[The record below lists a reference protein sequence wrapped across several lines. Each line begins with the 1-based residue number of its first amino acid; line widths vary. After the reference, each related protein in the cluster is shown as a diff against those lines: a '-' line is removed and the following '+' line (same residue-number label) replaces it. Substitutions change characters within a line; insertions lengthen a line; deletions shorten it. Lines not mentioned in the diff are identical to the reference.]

1 MTRAISYGEWIS
13 PEFVAEHV
21 QADRKI
27 VWIHSDID
35 KALFFNEEV
44 MFRFDDKID
53 LYLFASDKS
62 METALAR
69 YPIMQGRATVVHNLC
84 DDEGIRRAAMEKAP
98 ETEKMKRPLLLTVAN
113 FRAEKNH
120 LRQVEAMA
128 LLKKRGL
135 DFTWLNIGS
144 DTDTALISQIDAA
157 VKKRG
162 LEGRFIRMS
171 AQASPYRFMKNAD
184 AVCVLS
190 DFESWSLVISEAKLV
205 GTPVIATRTSG
216 AIEQIED
223 GETGVLCDFTPEA
236 IADGIERLLK
246 DAALQ
251 SRIRKALEGFST
263 QQRSVQEFTQML
275 ADCPVHRAR
284 PSLLY
289 VSDNINY
296 VSGVQRVTAT
306 QVQALRRDFAITVFS
321 MEVPDERSRR
331 LFAGVPIVDMQTC
344 CGVTCLA
351 IPCRDVLLHR
361 GFTMAPEGRS
371 AGLWRDAQAG
381 EGSLG
386 DRKAVQPEDER
397 FLRGVRHGLR
407 AQRGFPDARFCF
419 QTEPSEEDP
428 VDSHGLCALE
438 RIQRL
443 DAADYRQ
450 RRRTISPLRPG
461 GLPDGN
467 QPTGLFAKA
476 SGAERKNDCRRQ
488 LAAG

>member
-1 MTRAISYGEWIS
+1 MTKDRGGEHTAVKLLIVINQFYKGGAETNLLNLLKALPETDYQVDLLVYDQMKLPNVISLLPQVPQHVTVCDAAGREDGSGFWHKALCRITRDATKKQLYRPACFEFVKDKHYDAAISYGEWIS

-53 LYLFASDKS
+53 LYLFASGKS

-69 YPIMQGRATVVHNLC
+69 YPIMQGRATVMHNLC

-171 AQASPYRFMKNAD
+171 AQASPCRFMKNAD

-190 DFESWSLVISEAKLV
+190 DFESWSLVISEAKL
-205 GTPVIATRTSG
+205 GPSSRRAHPAPSSRSRTAKPACS
-216 AIEQIED
+216 AI
-223 GETGVLCDFTPEA
+223 
-236 IADGIERLLK
+236 
-246 DAALQ
+246 
-251 SRIRKALEGFST
+251 
-263 QQRSVQEFTQML
+263 
-275 ADCPVHRAR
+275 
-284 PSLLY
+284 
-289 VSDNINY
+289 
-296 VSGVQRVTAT
+296 
-306 QVQALRRDFAITVFS
+306 LRRK
-321 MEVPDERSRR
+321 R
-331 LFAGVPIVDMQTC
+331 L
-344 CGVTCLA
+344 
-351 IPCRDVLLHR
+351 
-361 GFTMAPEGRS
+361 
-371 AGLWRDAQAG
+371 
-381 EGSLG
+381 
-386 DRKAVQPEDER
+386 
-397 FLRGVRHGLR
+397 
-407 AQRGFPDARFCF
+407 
-419 QTEPSEEDP
+419 
-428 VDSHGLCALE
+428 
-438 RIQRL
+438 
-443 DAADYRQ
+443 
-450 RRRTISPLRPG
+450 
-461 GLPDGN
+461 
-467 QPTGLFAKA
+467 PTA
-476 SGAERKNDCRRQ
+476 SSGC
-488 LAAG
+488 

>member
-1 MTRAISYGEWIS
+1 
-13 PEFVAEHV
+13 
-21 QADRKI
+21 
-27 VWIHSDID
+27 
-35 KALFFNEEV
+35 

-53 LYLFASDKS
+53 LYLFASGKS

-162 LEGRFIRMS
+162 LEGRFIRMP

-263 QQRSVQEFTQML
+263 QQRSVPGIY
-275 ADCPVHRAR
+275 ADA
-284 PSLLY
+284 
-289 VSDNINY
+289 
-296 VSGVQRVTAT
+296 
-306 QVQALRRDFAITVFS
+306 
-321 MEVPDERSRR
+321 
-331 LFAGVPIVDMQTC
+331 
-344 CGVTCLA
+344 
-351 IPCRDVLLHR
+351 
-361 GFTMAPEGRS
+361 
-371 AGLWRDAQAG
+371 
-381 EGSLG
+381 
-386 DRKAVQPEDER
+386 
-397 FLRGVRHGLR
+397 HGLPGASR
-407 AQRGFPDARFCF
+407 AAVAAVCERQHQLCQRAC
-419 QTEPSEEDP
+419 S
-428 VDSHGLCALE
+428 A
-438 RIQRL
+438 
-443 DAADYRQ
+443 
-450 RRRTISPLRPG
+450 
-461 GLPDGN
+461 
-467 QPTGLFAKA
+467 
-476 SGAERKNDCRRQ
+476 
-488 LAAG
+488 

>member
-1 MTRAISYGEWIS
+1 M
-13 PEFVAEHV
+13 
-21 QADRKI
+21 
-27 VWIHSDID
+27 
-35 KALFFNEEV
+35 
-44 MFRFDDKID
+44 
-53 LYLFASDKS
+53 
-62 METALAR
+62 
-69 YPIMQGRATVVHNLC
+69 
-84 DDEGIRRAAMEKAP
+84 
-98 ETEKMKRPLLLTVAN
+98 
-113 FRAEKNH
+113 
-120 LRQVEAMA
+120 
-128 LLKKRGL
+128 
-135 DFTWLNIGS
+135 
-144 DTDTALISQIDAA
+144 
-157 VKKRG
+157 KKRG
-162 LEGRFIRMS
+162 LEGRFIRMP

-275 ADCPVHRAR
+275 TDCPVHRAR

-351 IPCRDVLLHR
+351 IPCKDVLLHR
-361 GFTMAPEGRS
+361 GFTMR
-371 AGLWRDAQAG
+371 Q
-381 EGSLG
+381 
-386 DRKAVQPEDER
+386 KAVR
-397 FLRGVRHGLR
+397 LAYGVMRKLGKEAWAIEKLSN
-407 AQRGFPDARFCF
+407 QKMKNFFEGFDTVCVLSEASPDARFCF
-419 QTEPSEEDP
+419 QTEPSEEDS

>member
-1 MTRAISYGEWIS
+1 MTKDRGKHTAVKLLIVINQFYKGGAETNLLNLLKALPETDDQVDLLVYDQMKLPNVISLLPQVPPHVTVCDAAGREDGNGFWHKVLCRITRDATKKQLYRPACFEFVKDKHYDAAISYGEWIS

-53 LYLFASDKS
+53 LYLFASGKS

-84 DDEGIRRAAMEKAP
+84 DDEGIRRAAVEKAP

-162 LEGRFIRMS
+162 LEGRFIRMP

-246 DAALQ
+246 DTALQ

-275 ADCPVHRAR
+275 TDCPVHRAR

-331 LFAGVPIVDMQTC
+331 LFAGVPIVDMPVSYT
-344 CGVTCLA
+344 
-351 IPCRDVLLHR
+351 H
-361 GFTMAPEGRS
+361 
-371 AGLWRDAQAG
+371 
-381 EGSLG
+381 
-386 DRKAVQPEDER
+386 
-397 FLRGVRHGLR
+397 LR
-407 AQRGFPDARFCF
+407 AHE
-419 QTEPSEEDP
+419 T
-428 VDSHGLCALE
+428 
-438 RIQRL
+438 
-443 DAADYRQ
+443 
-450 RRRTISPLRPG
+450 
-461 GLPDGN
+461 
-467 QPTGLFAKA
+467 
-476 SGAERKNDCRRQ
+476 
-488 LAAG
+488 

>member
-1 MTRAISYGEWIS
+1 MTKDRGEHTAVKLLIVINQFYKGGAETNLLNLLKALPETDDQVDLLVYDQMKLPNVISLLPQVPPHVTVCDAAGREDGNGFWHKALCRITRDATKKQLYRPACFEFVKDKHYDAAISYGEWIS

-53 LYLFASDKS
+53 LYLFASGKS

-162 LEGRFIRMS
+162 LEGRFIRMP

-236 IADGIERLLK
+236 IADGIERLL
-246 DAALQ
+246 
-251 SRIRKALEGFST
+251 
-263 QQRSVQEFTQML
+263 
-275 ADCPVHRAR
+275 
-284 PSLLY
+284 
-289 VSDNINY
+289 
-296 VSGVQRVTAT
+296 
-306 QVQALRRDFAITVFS
+306 
-321 MEVPDERSRR
+321 
-331 LFAGVPIVDMQTC
+331 
-344 CGVTCLA
+344 
-351 IPCRDVLLHR
+351 
-361 GFTMAPEGRS
+361 
-371 AGLWRDAQAG
+371 
-381 EGSLG
+381 
-386 DRKAVQPEDER
+386 
-397 FLRGVRHGLR
+397 
-407 AQRGFPDARFCF
+407 
-419 QTEPSEEDP
+419 
-428 VDSHGLCALE
+428 
-438 RIQRL
+438 
-443 DAADYRQ
+443 
-450 RRRTISPLRPG
+450 SPLRHLHVPVHDFAMMMTIALRFIPTLIEETDKIMSAQKARGADFDTGNLIQKARALIPLLVPLFISAFRRADELAVAMECRCYHGGEGRTRLRQLVMGRADIVALTG
-461 GLPDGN
+461 GLAIAVAVGIL
-467 QPTGLFAKA
+467 GRMGF
-476 SGAERKNDCRRQ
+476 
-488 LAAG
+488 